1 MLTPFTGLDPT
12 SIQMLILDVRIH
24 VTIYILKNNLSIN
37 FNKEYVSIILTTII
51 LTAADIYF

>member
-12 SIQMLILDVRIH
+12 SIQMLIVDVRIH